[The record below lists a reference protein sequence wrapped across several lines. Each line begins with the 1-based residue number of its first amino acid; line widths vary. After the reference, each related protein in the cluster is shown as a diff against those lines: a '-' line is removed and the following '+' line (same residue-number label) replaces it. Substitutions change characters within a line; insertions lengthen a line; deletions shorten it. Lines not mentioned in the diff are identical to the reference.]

1 MITIV
6 ALDEA
11 ELETFLAF
19 ASQVDNGEAATC
31 ALAIHR
37 GLPLA
42 TDDRKARRLLLQQA
56 LPLQLYSTL
65 DLLKLWAETCKLG
78 AWDLALILMA
88 VRDRGSFVP
97 PRGDP
102 LRGWWETSI
111 SAASIEEF

>member
-1 MITIV
+1 MPNMRFYFV

-56 LPLQLYSTL
+56 PPLQLYSTL
-65 DLLKLWAETCKLG
+65 DLLKLWAERGRIDSAT
-78 AWDLALILMA
+78 LAQTLVA
-88 VRDRGSFVP
+88 VRDRGSFLP
-97 PRGDP
+97 PRGDA
-102 LRGWWETSI
+102 LRTWWEICI
-111 SAASIEEF
+111 SPP